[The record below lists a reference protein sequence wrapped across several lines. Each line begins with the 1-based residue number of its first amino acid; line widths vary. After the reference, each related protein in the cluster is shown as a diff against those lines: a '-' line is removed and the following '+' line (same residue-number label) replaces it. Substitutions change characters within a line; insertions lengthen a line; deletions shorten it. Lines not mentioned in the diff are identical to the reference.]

1 MRRLALIALLFTGC
15 ATLHLAPGEE
25 DVPPVRALHQM
36 DSGDSDLEVTDGL
49 SSVFGNGWKGFE
61 DDFRK
66 GHKALKSVRVLN
78 RDGNTW
84 DVAGFY
90 EASPFAEK
98 LRLVF
103 DDAGRLSGFWFYGYG
118 SAPMTEPELQKAFEA
133 IPGMASAYVQAA
145 EHRELAFGFRADQPQ
160 PVASQYKTLLLA
172 RACVEVGRG
181 QRQLTDR
188 LSLPAEVRGTPSC
201 VLCKFDP
208 GLQPTVRDY
217 LHLLVSDSDN
227 TSADFLRDLLGID
240 AISRTAEGA
249 GVQHVPPLITTEGLF
264 ALECG
269 LGPLRG
275 REPKDQAPYLQ
286 SLSAD
291 ARVAAAD
298 DAARDGFS
306 LGPEEFHTRCDEG
319 KSTGDSRKAVAHV
332 IDWPLRADELVAL
345 YENAQLGQLEGAAS
359 SRCFLRFMGD
369 GGSGPLPIGDHFL
382 SAGAKNGVETDVR
395 SLGLVVQSDR
405 GPIAVSVSDFG
416 FPDDKS
422 DEALGHVYEG
432 ARALVEFTYARLP
445 EKPNK

>member
-1 MRRLALIALLFTGC
+1 VRRLALIALLFTGC

-36 DSGDSDLEVTDGL
+36 DSGEGELTVTDGL
-49 SSVFGNGWKGFE
+49 NSVFANGWSGFV

-66 GHKALKSVRVLN
+66 SHKALKNVRVIHQ
-78 RDGNTW
+78 DHNTW

-103 DDAGRLSGFWFYGYG
+103 DDSGKLAGFWYYGFG
-118 SAPMTEPELQKAFEA
+118 SAPMTDAELQHAFEEV
-133 IPGMASAYVQAA
+133 PGMVSAYVQAA
-145 EHRELAFGFRADQPQ
+145 EHREIAFGYRQDQPQ

-181 QRQLTDR
+181 ERQLTDR
-188 LSLPAEVRGTPSC
+188 LALPAEVRGTPSC

-208 GLQPTVRDY
+208 GLQPTLHDY

-240 AISRTAEGA
+240 AITRTAEAA
-249 GVQHVPPLITTEGLF
+249 GVTHVPPMITTEGLF

-275 REPKDQAPYLQ
+275 RDPKDQGAYLQ
-286 SLSAD
+286 ALGTD

-306 LGPEEFHTRCDEG
+306 LGPEAFNDRCNQG
-319 KSTGDSRKAVAHV
+319 KSTADSRKAISHT

-345 YENAQLGQLEGAAS
+345 YTNAQLGQLDGEVS

-369 GGSGPLPIGDHFL
+369 GGSGPIGLDDHFL
-382 SAGAKNGVETDVR
+382 SAGAKNGIETDVR

-405 GPIAVSVSDFG
+405 GPIAVSVSNFA
-416 FPDDKS
+416 FPDDKA
-422 DEALGHVYEG
+422 DEALGRVYE
-432 ARALVEFTYARLP
+432 AAHALVESTYARLP
-445 EKPNK
+445 EKVNK